1 MYFFSLPG
9 SSRIQVSSGSIIFMS
24 LVTGQSANIDRGTEA
39 WTEMVLRRKSENT
52 YEKFQQSHLKK
63 ELIWPVTMLVT
74 FI

>member
-1 MYFFSLPG
+1 
-9 SSRIQVSSGSIIFMS
+9 MS
-24 LVTGQSANIDRGTEA
+24 LVRGLSANIDRGNGV